1 MHNHPCLHT
10 LHVWHT
16 AYSIAITHAI
26 AQAPSLP
33 PCKPF
38 VLHLL
43 RLRMAESNR
52 EYPLSPTSPT
62 HTHHPPTH
70 MNWSRPV
77 HRRHIGLLWQVLPVN
92 YNHKPSAARG
102 GWCDVSSAVLW
113 AFGHGLSY
121 TTFQYSNLE
130 LPAGKIS
137 ATGIVTVGATVANI
151 GSVAGDTVVQLYIRD
166 KLSSVTTPVRMLK
179 GFQRVS
185 LAAGQNTTI
194 TFRVDV
200 EGELR
205 ILNRSLKW
213 MVEAGEFDV
222 MVGGASDDTPLTGTF
237 TVG

>member
-1 MHNHPCLHT
+1 M
-10 LHVWHT
+10 
-16 AYSIAITHAI
+16 
-26 AQAPSLP
+26 
-33 PCKPF
+33 
-38 VLHLL
+38 
-43 RLRMAESNR
+43 
-52 EYPLSPTSPT
+52 
-62 HTHHPPTH
+62 
-70 MNWSRPV
+70 
-77 HRRHIGLLWQVLPVN
+77 
-92 YNHKPSAARG
+92 
-102 GWCDVSSAVLW
+102 LW

-200 EGELR
+200 EEELR

-213 MVEAGEFDV
+213 VVEAGEFDV